1 MNNLLSYKK
10 KFYTLMELT
19 LGNVKPLLAEEEEC
33 IGGTKPEIIN
43 TILDKLSSYGVV
55 YLKRHEVSQCGDPNK
70 PETLG
75 GRFPIG
81 RGSDVYI
88 AVNSYY
94 ENGKMYYKLWWKVC
108 DGKTDESRQ
117 FTTNQNDLISDYNN
131 SVVPCIFQNKID
143 LKMSNLQSED
153 DITI

>member
-1 MNNLLSYKK
+1 
-10 KFYTLMELT
+10 MEST

-55 YLKRHEVSQCGDPNK
+55 YLKTHEVSQCGNPNK
-70 PETLG
+70 PKTLG

-81 RGSDVYI
+81 IGDETYI

-94 ENGKMYYKLWWKVC
+94 ENEKMYYKLWWSVC
-108 DGKTDESRQ
+108 GGKTDESLQ
-117 FTTNQNDLISDYNN
+117 FTPNQNDLISDYNS

-143 LKMSNLQSED
+143 LKMSNLKSED
-153 DITI
+153 DIKI